1 VEDSTNGRLIRLPE
15 GCRDI
20 MPEEATWR
28 RRAQETIADVMR
40 RWGYR
45 EVVTPTLEFDC
56 CVVSAGSGSR
66 RTYRFVD
73 RSGEVLTL
81 RPDMTGPVARLAAT
95 KLALESMPL
104 RLFYAGSIFRY
115 YDRNDS
121 RNNETFQMGAELI
134 GQAGPH
140 GDAEVICMA
149 LDCLA
154 SVGLND
160 FRLALGHAGLLE
172 ALLQDAGLLPDDR
185 SCLLK
190 LLQARDLA
198 GIRRHLVSLRESGRL
213 RLAPDHAAA
222 LEALLTGSYAWPP
235 PREGPV
241 LPAELCGLLGEVS
254 QRALG
259 DLETVVELVE
269 VHSGLDKVTVDLG
282 LVRDLDYY
290 TGPVFEIYA
299 SGTGLLIG
307 GGGRYNGLLA
317 GFDLVRPAT
326 GFALNLDEMAA
337 VALREDRPAHLL
349 DYLVIPE
356 EGLMKEAWALGR
368 ELRRCGFSVC
378 VQEGE
383 GGPPAREVV
392 RVNAQNAADLLAEV
406 RARGDVAAKAQD
418 SPPTPRPCR
427 LQSIH

>member
-1 VEDSTNGRLIRLPE
+1 MEDGREGRLSRPPE

-28 RRAQETIADVMR
+28 RRAEEAMAGVMR

-45 EVVTPTLEFDC
+45 EVVTPTLEFDS
-56 CVVSAGSGSR
+56 CVAVTGSVSGQ
-66 RTYRFVD
+66 TYRFVD
-73 RSGEVLTL
+73 RRGEVLTL
-81 RPDMTGPVARLAAT
+81 RPDMTGPLARLAAT
-95 KLALESMPL
+95 KLALEGMPL

-115 YDRNDS
+115 YDGNDS

-134 GQAGPH
+134 GRAGPH
-140 GDAEVICMA
+140 GDAEVVCMA

-154 SVGLND
+154 AVGFKD
-160 FRLALGHAGLLE
+160 FRLVLGHAGFLE
-172 ALLQDAGLLPDDR
+172 ALLLDVGLLPDDR
-185 SCLLK
+185 RGLLE

-198 GIRRHLVSLRESGRL
+198 GIRRRLTFLRESGRL
-213 RLAPDHAAA
+213 LLAPDPAAA
-222 LEALLTGSYAWPP
+222 LEALLTGSYAWAP

-241 LPAELCGLLGEVS
+241 LPAGLCGLVGELS
-254 QRALG
+254 RRALG
-259 DLETVVELVE
+259 DLEAVVELVE
-269 VHSGLDKVTVDLG
+269 VHAGLDKVTVDLG

-299 SGTGLLIG
+299 PGTGLFIG
-307 GGGRYNGLLA
+307 GGGRYDDLLA
-317 GFDLVRPAT
+317 RFGVDRPAT

-337 VALREDRPAHLL
+337 LALREDRQAYLL
-349 DYLVIPE
+349 DYVVIPA

-378 VQEGE
+378 VEEGG

-392 RVNAQNAADLLAEV
+392 RVTRRNAADLLAEI
-406 RARGDVAAKAQD
+406 RARGEVTAKAPD
-418 SPPTPRPCR
+418 SPPSPRPCR